1 MKLETMIRVRVFI
14 HKFDIFVYKG
24 KNYEI
29 VQIKIVLE
37 KYVCI
42 RSHVKIRNTLL
53 HVK

>member
-1 MKLETMIRVRVFI
+1 MIRVRVFI

-29 VQIKIVLE
+29 VQIKIV
-37 KYVCI
+37 YI
-42 RSHVKIRNTLL
+42 RLHVKIRNTLL